1 MEQNQLRKLKREQLL
16 EMMLHQQQVIEKQ
29 EQKILALEEALNEK
43 RIRLE
48 KAGSIAEAAL
58 ALNEVFEAA
67 QKAADDYLL
76 SIQSQ
81 AQERGHQADV

>member
-16 EMMLHQQQVIEKQ
+16 KMMLHQQQVIEEQ

-43 RIRLE
+43 KIRLE

-81 AQERGHQADV
+81 AQAQA